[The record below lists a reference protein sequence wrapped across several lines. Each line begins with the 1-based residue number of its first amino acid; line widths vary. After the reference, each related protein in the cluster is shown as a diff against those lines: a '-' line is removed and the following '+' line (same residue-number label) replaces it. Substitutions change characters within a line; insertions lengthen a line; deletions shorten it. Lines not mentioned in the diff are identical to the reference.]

1 MKHTWDETETQE
13 RQSRNNR
20 AAMGQ
25 GPGSSSRNAHIH
37 ICELFYRNSPQVE
50 DLRFLFPVQ
59 AEREIPVSSPPTN
72 QKRVTHPA
80 TLTPNFTFKK
90 LAPKASGS
98 SGLLSMNHLFFL
110 LGPAINLS
118 LLQTLT
124 FQSAWPHCV
133 SGILNLSWTTV
144 PEQFIIWQVQWSRW
158 CPSIDSKSNSVQ

>member
-1 MKHTWDETETQE
+1 MKQKHRKDSQETIGQPWGRVLAPLQGMHIFISVSCFTET
-13 RQSRNNR
+13 
-20 AAMGQ
+20 
-25 GPGSSSRNAHIH
+25 PT
-37 ICELFYRNSPQVE
+37 QVE

-133 SGILNLSWTTV
+133 SGILNLS
-144 PEQFIIWQVQWSRW
+144 
-158 CPSIDSKSNSVQ
+158 